1 VTEQKIRTGAA
12 SARPETPIVQ
22 SAPAQSLAAQSSPA
36 QSSPPER
43 INSKLI
49 DSVEVVLEA
58 FLGSAHMTIGELTA
72 MKQGAVV
79 ELDAALNAPVEL
91 RLNGVAV
98 ARGELVAVGENF
110 AVRLT
115 EISS

>member
-1 VTEQKIRTGAA
+1 MTEQKIRTGVA
-12 SARPETPIVQ
+12 SARPETPVVQ
-22 SAPAQSLAAQSSPA
+22 PSPA
-36 QSSPPER
+36 QSPSPDR

-58 FLGSAHMTIGELTA
+58 FLGSAHMTIGQLTA

>member
-1 VTEQKIRTGAA
+1 VTEQKIRTGSA
-12 SARPETPIVQ
+12 SVRPEMPTAQP
-22 SAPAQSLAAQSSPA
+22 APAQ
-36 QSSPPER
+36 PPSDR

-49 DSVEVVLEA
+49 DSVEVVLDG

>member
-1 VTEQKIRTGAA
+1 MTEQKIRTGAA
-12 SARPETPIVQ
+12 SARPDTPLAQ
-22 SAPAQSLAAQSSPA
+22 SAPTQSPALQSPSAQSPSPD
-36 QSSPPER
+36 R

-58 FLGSAHMTIGELTA
+58 FLGCAHMTIGELTA

>member
-1 VTEQKIRTGAA
+1 MTEQKIRAGTT
-12 SARPETPIVQ
+12 SARPETPLVQ
-22 SAPAQSLAAQSSPA
+22 PASAQ
-36 QSSPPER
+36 PPSTDR

-49 DSVEVVLEA
+49 DSVEVVLEG
-58 FLGSAHMTIGELTA
+58 FLGSARMTIGELTA

-98 ARGELVAVGENF
+98 ARGELVAVGDNF

>member
-1 VTEQKIRTGAA
+1 VTEQKIRTGTA
-12 SARPETPIVQ
+12 SAQSETPPVQ
-22 SAPAQSLAAQSSPA
+22 PAVVQPAPAQSPSQD
-36 QSSPPER
+36 R

-49 DSVEVVLEA
+49 DSVEVVLDG

-72 MKQGAVV
+72 MKQGAVI